1 MSRRVRL
8 VSFFAGALVLGALM
22 AWAKG
27 PNGGVGAVAALRTD
41 VGNLSTPW
49 LLLAFLA
56 GAQSSRVSR
65 GALIGLVATM
75 VALFGFY
82 ALTSIPVNLG
92 GHTFLGDLFRELR
105 ANRIY
110 LAGGLVSG
118 PVFGALGAWW
128 TQRGTLPA
136 SLLAGA
142 LLIAEPFVT
151 AVATPGGQGSTTWFA
166 VSAAELVVGVGLLV
180 FAALAAQQRRSIP

>member
-1 MSRRVRL
+1 MYV
-8 VSFFAGALVLGALM
+8 FAGAFLLGALM

-27 PNGGVGAVAALRTD
+27 PNGGVDVLAQVRTD

-49 LLLAFLA
+49 LLVAFLA
-56 GAQSSRVSR
+56 GAQSSRIGR
-65 GALIGLVATM
+65 GALIGLAATM

-82 ALTSIPVNLG
+82 ALTSVPVNLG
-92 GHTFLGDLFRELR
+92 GHTFIGDLVRELR

-118 PVFGALGAWW
+118 PIFGALGAWW
-128 TQRGTLPA
+128 AQRGTLPA
-136 SLLAGA
+136 SLVAGA

-151 AVATPGGQGSTTWFA
+151 AAVTPGGQGGTTWLA
-166 VSAAELVVGVGLLV
+166 VSAAELVVGAGLLLL
-180 FAALAAQQRRSIP
+180 AALAARQRRSIS